1 MASSTPP
8 RAGPLRCGHRPA
20 SPTATSAFRQANR
33 ERAPGRH
40 CRRQLPVR
48 DCRIGRAARAGIR
61 PCAGSTGLRSRRSAA
76 VMGMNCAMPW
86 ACQPLRVTGPTASDR
101 NRLSCQMT
109 RAKNSKGSPC
119 AAAADSTIWQ
129 MEDGSAVGAI
139 LSPRHPCSPP
149 PGIKGVPV
157 DGPPSSIGRSGS
169 ACCAFAI
176 PANAS
181 KHSKTEV
188 RLARRRPRSNRLP
201 WMTRVALARC
211 FVASI
216 LMKTPCLN
224 CFDRRGEASAAKQT

>member
-76 VMGMNCAMPW
+76 
-86 ACQPLRVTGPTASDR
+86 
-101 NRLSCQMT
+101 T